1 MPSNKGVGIPVD
13 MHAVIYYMH
22 LVWYPYSFLE
32 YSVFAGHYGVQV
44 AHHYHVAHGAD
55 FNFKWKL
62 ELESPFPLASLCTN
76 QNSESWILL
85 TTLS

>member
-1 MPSNKGVGIPVD
+1 MRQEEKPVESCQLKNNLD
-13 MHAVIYYMH
+13 
-22 LVWYPYSFLE
+22 YSFL
-32 YSVFAGHYGVQV
+32 AGHHTVQV
-44 AHHYHVAHGAD
+44 AYHYHVAHGAD

>member
-1 MPSNKGVGIPVD
+1 MRQEEKPVES
-13 MHAVIYYMH
+13 YQ
-22 LVWYPYSFLE
+22 LKNNLEYSFL
-32 YSVFAGHYGVQV
+32 AGHYGVQV